1 MQFFI
6 GTFGLPFGMF
16 MSQPV
21 SMENG
26 EWKPN
31 FNFPSPDK
39 NILKNIVSK
48 VMDIL
53 IEYDLGKRFNMSGRE
68 SMSRISEFQ

>member
-1 MQFFI
+1 MEFFI

-16 MSQPV
+16 LSQPV

-31 FNFPSPDK
+31 FDFPSPDE
-39 NILKNIVSK
+39 NILKNIVSN
-48 VMDIL
+48 VTEIL
-53 IEYDLGKRFNMSGRE
+53 IEYNLGKRFNMNLRE
-68 SMSRISEFQ
+68 PTSQISE